1 MIKYKD
7 WVVSKP
13 FELRGPLAKYFV
25 PTQDSDIP
33 GGSSNQA
40 GTVKSKVIEKI
51 RSQDS
56 AFEQIPI
63 TKVNS
68 VIRRKLRQ
76 LFNRLDTNRLPDYWK
91 DIDVFTQE
99 LTQLPGY
106 NEKDLYFGRIKL
118 KLNVKK
124 NGRVFNEFHSRE
136 NSVFVTVPEY
146 KVE

>member
-56 AFEQIPI
+56 AF
-63 TKVNS
+63 VYS
-68 VIRRKLRQ
+68 RIRFNDYRKHACQ
-76 LFNRLDTNRLPDYWK
+76 
-91 DIDVFTQE
+91 
-99 LTQLPGY
+99 
-106 NEKDLYFGRIKL
+106 
-118 KLNVKK
+118 
-124 NGRVFNEFHSRE
+124 
-136 NSVFVTVPEY
+136 
-146 KVE
+146 